1 MAINVDR
8 SLYESSQGVAAGTEN
23 EPTIDVEIEMEDEP
37 RVETMEE
44 EAAEQD
50 FYRNLVE
57 EIDEAKLQEI
67 AGTLLS
73 DIKDDL
79 RSRQD
84 WEKMY
89 VEGINLL
96 GLKYENRSEPWQGA
110 CGVFHPMITEAVIR
124 FQADTIMETFPAAG
138 PVKTTIIGKVTEEKE
153 KAAGRV
159 EDDLNWQVMENMPEF
174 RPDHEKLMWN
184 LPSAGCGFKKVYEC
198 PVLKRQTSVFV
209 PAEDIVIPYGTT
221 DLLTCERIAHRMKK
235 TKQEMDKTQ
244 QSGFWRN
251 IALGEPA
258 PTQLNEIQ
266 KKKDKE
272 VGVAPVIDNRFTVYE
287 VSMELDLE
295 ADEEN
300 LDDDCITDVGLPYI
314 VTVVDN
320 SSTILS
326 IRRNWK
332 QDDAKKMKRLHFVQY
347 NYIPG
352 YGAYGFGLFHLLG
365 GFAQSATS
373 IMRQLVDAG
382 TLSNLP
388 GGLKSKGLR
397 IKGDDMPVSPGEFR
411 DVDVGSGTIR
421 DNILPLPY
429 KEPSQTLFALLQ
441 NIVEEA
447 RRFAAT
453 NDIKTADMSS
463 QAPVGTTLAVL
474 ERQLRTM
481 TAVQARVHFSFKQE
495 LRLLA
500 DIIKEGAEDGDEYS
514 YEVDAEQGKSAKLK
528 DYSYVSIIPVSDPNA
543 ATMSQRVVQYQA
555 AIQLAQMAPQ
565 IYDQPELHR
574 QMLTVLGIKNVGKL
588 IPTEDDIKIVDPV
601 QENQNILIGKP
612 VKAFAWQDHESHI
625 RVHQAAMMDPLV
637 QQLIG
642 QNPQAQKILA
652 AMTAHIAEHVGYGY
666 RNKMQ
671 EAMGMPLPVLGK
683 DDALPEHVEL
693 QLSKLMAQAAP
704 MVLNQSKQI
713 VAQQQAQK
721 NAQDP
726 VLVAQ
731 MLEQKT
737 AQAEVMRK
745 DWRDKQD
752 IRLEEAKLTIEAQSK
767 GVDPATLQHE
777 MMLNEQKVNNEAEL
791 NQQKL
796 RHQQEK
802 DGVQMGVQAQQA
814 QAQAQA
820 ARQRDQAQQQAD
832 AERRYQESA
841 AAASRTAL
849 ELTAK
854 HHQIATAD
862 QKHRQAMAQNEE
874 RHKQDMTNKKNMAD
888 ANVKAAAQKPKP
900 EKK

>member
-1 MAINVDR
+1 MAVNVDKA
-8 SLYESSQGVAAGTEN
+8 LYEAPLGIAAGTEN
-23 EPTIDVEIEMEDEP
+23 EPTLEVEIQIEGEE
-37 RVETMEE
+37 VQE
-44 EAAEQD
+44 EAAPEAD
-50 FYRNLVE
+50 FYRNLAD
-57 EIDEAKLQEI
+57 EIDEGQLQSI
-67 AGTLLS
+67 AATLLLDVRD
-73 DIKDDL
+73 DI
-79 RSRQD
+79 RARQD

-89 VEGINLL
+89 MDGINLL
-96 GLKYENRSEPWQGA
+96 GLKYEMRTDPWQGA

-124 FQADTIMETFPAAG
+124 FQSDTIMETFPAKG
-138 PVKTTIIGKVTEEKE
+138 PVKTTIIGKITEEKQ
-153 KAAGRV
+153 KASERV

-174 RPDHEKLMWN
+174 RPDHERLMWN

-198 PVLKRQTSVFV
+198 PILKRPTSSFV
-209 PAEDIVIPYGTT
+209 PAEDVIIPYGTS

-235 TKQEMDKTQ
+235 TKLEMNKIKE
-244 QSGFWRN
+244 SGFWRDVEV
-251 IALGEPA
+251 GEPA
-258 PTQLNEIQ
+258 PVYPEDIQ

-272 VGVAPVIDNRFTVYE
+272 VGVSPVIDTRYTVYE
-287 VSMELDLE
+287 VSVDMDLDFEEGEKEEKELGGSSGDIFTE
-295 ADEEN
+295 AGE
-300 LDDDCITDVGLPYI
+300 PYI
-314 VTVVDN
+314 VTVLENTNIV
-320 SSTILS
+320 LS

-332 QDDAKKMKRLHFVQY
+332 EGDPEKHKRLHFVQY

-397 IKGDDMPVSPGEFR
+397 IKGDDQPVSPGEFR

-429 KEPSQTLFALLQ
+429 KEPSATLYNLLL

-453 NDIKTADMSS
+453 NDLKITDMSS
-463 QAPVGTTLAVL
+463 QAPVGTTLAIL

-500 DIIKEGAEDGDEYS
+500 DLIKEGAQEGDDYA
-514 YEVDAEQGKSAKLK
+514 YEVDAPLGRKAKLV

-555 AIQLAQMAPQ
+555 AIQLAGLAPQ

-588 IPTEDDIKIVDPV
+588 IPTEEDIKIVDPV

-612 VKAFAWQDHESHI
+612 VRAFHWQDHESHI
-625 RVHQAAMMDPLV
+625 RVHQAAMIDPLI

-642 QNPQAQKILA
+642 QNPQAQKIMA
-652 AMTAHIAEHVGYGY
+652 SGTAHIAEHVGFAY
-666 RNKMQ
+666 RVKMQ
-671 EAMGMPLPVLGK
+671 KAMGLPLPVINK
-683 DDALPEHVEL
+683 DDNMPEHIEL
-693 QLSKLMAQAAP
+693 QLSKMLAQAAP
-704 MVLNQSKQI
+704 MVLDQSKQV
-713 VAQQQAQK
+713 VAQQQAQQ

-731 MLEQKT
+731 RMEQENAK
-737 AQAEVMRK
+737 AEIQRK
-745 DWRDKQD
+745 SWKDQQD
-752 IRLEEAKLTIEAQSK
+752 VRLEETKLTIDAQAK

-777 MMLNEQKVNNEAEL
+777 MMLNEKKVQNEIDL
-791 NQQKL
+791 KGQQF
-796 RHQQEK
+796 RHKQET
-802 DGVQMGVQAQQA
+802 DGVNLGIKLGK
-814 QAQAQA
+814 
-820 ARQRDQAQQQAD
+820 
-832 AERRYQESA
+832 ERSA
-841 AAASRTAL
+841 AEYEKRKQSMARAGEATRTSL

-854 HHQIATAD
+854 NRQISITEE
-862 QKHRQAMAQNEE
+862 KHRQDIKLREEKHTADMAA
-874 RHKQDMTNKKNMAD
+874 KKKMAD
-888 ANVKAAAQKPKP
+888 AAARAKAQQPKP
-900 EKK
+900 LEKK